1 MNQNY
6 PVYTEAAECQ
16 DCFKCVRS
24 CPVKAIKIE
33 RSRAAVV
40 PELCVACGRCVGVC
54 PSGAKKIR
62 GDVGR
67 VRALLASGRAVYAS
81 LAPTYA
87 GVFAEWPEGAL
98 AGALKRLG
106 FAGVSETALGAEL
119 VSRRVREELAKGGK
133 RRLQLSTACP
143 AAVEYVLKYRPE
155 LQPNLMGWT
164 SPMVAHA
171 RLIRSWF
178 GAEAG
183 VVFIG
188 PCAAKKREADEFS
201 DDVNAALTFQELRE
215 WLEAAGETPAT
226 AESMGET
233 FVPRR
238 AKEGAIYAVA
248 GGMIDTLRGVEME
261 GGVTLLTVSGMEY
274 MPHTLAALTEDGL
287 DHPVFVELLAC
298 EGGCVNGPGR
308 GPGCGV
314 LRGEVAVRWR
324 VREGGRSVEMPS
336 EPDISRSLAP
346 RNGLA
351 VRHSEEEVKAALLR
365 VGKRGPEE
373 ELNCGG
379 CGYDTCRGFAAG
391 LLDGRAEP
399 SMCLSFLRRQAQK
412 KANALLRCMPSGVV
426 IADANLNV
434 VECNERFA
442 RLFGE
447 ETMLG
452 YRARPGMEGARLEK
466 IVPFAEMFRDVLKTD
481 GETRHAMVRM
491 GEKLLDVTVFGIEP
505 HQVAGGILS
514 DVTRTEVRREQIAHR
529 ARAVIEKNLATVQE
543 VACKLGEHMADTEIL
558 LRSIA
563 EDYADDED
571 YLRLPDGCAAPALS
585 EGSGR

>member
-6 PVYTEAAECQ
+6 AVYTVEAECQ
-16 DCFKCVRS
+16 DCYKCVRS

-33 RSRAAVV
+33 RARAAVV

-62 GDVGR
+62 GDAGR
-67 VRALLASGRAVYAS
+67 VRALMASGRPVYAS

-87 GVFAEWPEGAL
+87 GTMRGWTEGAL

-119 VSRRVREELAKGGK
+119 VSRRIREELAKGGRK
-133 RRLQLSTACP
+133 LHLSTACP
-143 AAVEYVLKYRPE
+143 AAVDYVVRHRPE
-155 LQPNLMGWT
+155 LREHLMGWT

-178 GAEAG
+178 GEEAA

-188 PCAAKKREADEFS
+188 PCAAKKKEADEFPG
-201 DDVNAALTFQELRE
+201 DVDAALTFSELKE
-215 WLEAAGETPAT
+215 WLAVAKEAPGAGGDA
-226 AESMGET
+226 AEG

-238 AKEGAIYAVA
+238 ASEGAIYAVA
-248 GGMIDTLRGVEME
+248 GGMIETLKGGDSPDGVAM
-261 GGVTLLTVSGMEY
+261 LTVSGMEY
-274 MPHTLAALTEDGL
+274 MQQTLAALDETEL
-287 DHPVFVELLAC
+287 EHPVFVELLAC

-308 GPGCGV
+308 GADDAV
-314 LRGEVAVRWR
+314 LSGEVAVRWR
-324 VREGGRSVEMPS
+324 ARGGGRPAEPASA
-336 EPDISRSLAP
+336 PDITRRIAP
-346 RNGLA
+346 GAGANA
-351 VRHSEEEVKAALLR
+351 VHSEKDIVAALRR
-365 VGKRGPEE
+365 VGKQGPEE

-379 CGYDTCRGFAAG
+379 CGYDTCRAFAAG
-391 LLDGRAEP
+391 LLEGRAEP

-426 IADANLNV
+426 IADAKLQI

-452 YRARPGMEGARLEK
+452 YQARPGMEGAKLER
-466 IVPFAEMFRDVLKTD
+466 IVPFAGLFRDVLDKNR
-481 GETRHAMVRM
+481 ERRSAMVRL
-491 GEKLLDVTVFGIEP
+491 GDKLLEVTVFVIEP
-505 HQVAGGILS
+505 RQIVGGILS
-514 DVTRTEVRREQIAHR
+514 DVTRTEVRREQIAQR
-529 ARAVIEKNLATVQE
+529 AREVIEKNLATVQE

-571 YLRLPDGCAAPALS
+571 YLKRPEGFARLTPPGGPGA
-585 EGSGR
+585 